1 MTAITVA
8 LGCLFAYL
16 ALAPQ
21 PTYHW
26 QPAPA
31 GSSSGHRDLLDLP
44 LAERSTAWPRGGDP
58 GPSST

>member
-1 MTAITVA
+1 MSAITVA

-16 ALAPQ
+16 VLAPQ
-21 PTYHW
+21 PTYDW

-44 LAERSTAWPRGGDP
+44 RTERSAA
-58 GPSST
+58 

>member
-16 ALAPQ
+16 VLAHQ
-21 PTYHW
+21 PTYDW

-31 GSSSGHRDLLDLP
+31 SGIARP
-44 LAERSTAWPRGGDP
+44 WAGR
-58 GPSST
+58 